1 MVPLRTG
8 RVLGYCPRCRKC
20 GEGAG
25 VLSTVPGRGAWGSGA
40 VARSSLRM
48 GKGQRCCVHSTS
60 PSRSGQWYCPWYLS
74 QWEGAG
80 VLCLQYFTVGRVGYC
95 VHNTS
100 HSGRGGDT
108 VSTVPLTVGGVGES
122 GRGGVLCP
130 QYLTVGRVGLL
141 CPQYL
146 SPWEGWGRVGGV
158 GYCVHSTSHCGTA
171 QGSRGARSRPLAP
184 GGAGSGRAASC
195 QAHHT
200 ASPFAVSRLA
210 LPASILWHLFQK
222 ACLPLLL

>member
-8 RVLGYCPRCRKC
+8 RVQGYCPWCQKC

-74 QWEGAG
+74 QWEG
-80 VLCLQYFTVGRVGYC
+80 QGYC
-95 VHNTS
+95 VCSTS
-100 HSGRGGDT
+100 QWEGWGT
-108 VSTVPLTVGGVGES
+108 VSTVLLTVGGVEI
-122 GRGGVLCP
+122 
-130 QYLTVGRVGLL
+130 L

-146 SPWEGWGRVGGV
+146 SQWMGWGRVGGV
-158 GYCVHSTSHCGTA
+158 EYCVHSTSQWEGWGYYVHSTSHRGRGGGEWAGWGTVSTVPLIA
-171 QGSRGARSRPLAP
+171 GGHRGPVEPDPGPWPQEVQDLAGQRPARPTTQPPSSL
-184 GGAGSGRAASC
+184 
-195 QAHHT
+195 
-200 ASPFAVSRLA
+200 
-210 LPASILWHLFQK
+210 
-222 ACLPLLL
+222 